1 MALRVEDNK
10 CIGCEVCVHACP
22 YQAIEM
28 VDERATLNEAC
39 ILCGACAYACPTG
52 AIVLD
57 RGDSD
62 VDITQYEGIWVVG
75 EVTSEGTMA
84 MVTAELIGEGGRLA
98 AEIDTDLS
106 VVLMGDDI
114 RHTAE
119 QAAGYGAD
127 RVFVVD
133 HPALARYRTE
143 PFTRVMADLI
153 EEHKPEI
160 VLAGATSMGRDLA
173 ARLAA
178 RLKVGMT
185 ADCIELRID
194 PETRMLEQT
203 RPAFGGNLLATI
215 LCEQTRPQMASV
227 RPNTMGLPSF
237 DESREAE
244 VIEVPVE
251 IEEGSI
257 TTKILE
263 VVRDESRSARKLVEA
278 DIIVGGGRGFADKQQ
293 LSLLDE
299 LAEQLGAA
307 VGFSRALVDQGW
319 VSSTQQ
325 IGQSGKIVHPKLYIA
340 CGISGAIQ
348 HVAGITG
355 SDCIVAINK
364 DPDAPIFEVAHYG
377 VVGDVAQV
385 LPAMTEAIKARR
397 GE

>member
-1 MALRVEDNK
+1 
-10 CIGCEVCVHACP
+10 
-22 YQAIEM
+22 
-28 VDERATLNEAC
+28 
-39 ILCGACAYACPTG
+39 
-52 AIVLD
+52 
-57 RGDSD
+57 
-62 VDITQYEGIWVVG
+62 
-75 EVTSEGTMA
+75 
-84 MVTAELIGEGGRLA
+84 
-98 AEIDTDLS
+98 
-106 VVLMGDDI
+106 
-114 RHTAE
+114 
-119 QAAGYGAD
+119 
-127 RVFVVD
+127 
-133 HPALARYRTE
+133 
-143 PFTRVMADLI
+143 
-153 EEHKPEI
+153 
-160 VLAGATSMGRDLA
+160 
-173 ARLAA
+173 
-178 RLKVGMT
+178 
-185 ADCIELRID
+185 
-194 PETRMLEQT
+194 
-203 RPAFGGNLLATI
+203 
-215 LCEQTRPQMASV
+215 
-227 RPNTMGLPSF
+227 MGLPSF